1 MQNISKV
8 TFIIGSTVGLI
19 GLILFI
25 FALCGIKKLENKHR
39 KINNDNFL
47 LESEKP
53 VQKRNI
59 IFFIV
64 GLLLMLISQIITV
77 IISLS

>member
-1 MQNISKV
+1 MQSISKV

-19 GLILFI
+19 GLILLI
-25 FALCGIKKLENKHR
+25 FTLCGVNKLEKEHS
-39 KINNDNFL
+39 KISNDNFL

-59 IFFIV
+59 ILLIV

-77 IISLS
+77 IISLA